1 MRNIRL
7 TLAYDG
13 SDYVGW
19 QVQPN
24 GRSVQAVVEEAI
36 QNLTGESV
44 RILVAGRTDSGVHA
58 LGQVANFRSECS
70 IPCENIQRGLQTFLP
85 KDVVVLN
92 VQDVPAE
99 FHATYSAKRK
109 RYRYVIHQSQ
119 VRSPFLERYVWWR
132 SGELDVLRM
141 QQAADALLGT
151 HDFRCFESHFPNK
164 ATSVRTV
171 MGARWF
177 RAGGWAV
184 WNPWSLAPS
193 KNPCEQ
199 DGPFLCFEIVADG
212 FLYNMVRAIIGTLV
226 KVGQRRWLPED
237 VRSIIEKGDR
247 ALAGET
253 APAQGLYLVSVDYDD
268 GREEPRH
275 DPV

>member
-13 SDYVGW
+13 GDYVGW

-36 QNLTGESV
+36 QKLTGESV
-44 RILVAGRTDSGVHA
+44 RILAAGRTDSGVHA
-58 LGQVANFRSECS
+58 LGQVANFRTECN
-70 IPCENIQRGLQTFLP
+70 IPCENVRKGLQTFLP
-85 KDVVVLN
+85 NDVVVLKAC
-92 VQDVPAE
+92 DVPLE

-109 RYRYVIHQSQ
+109 RYRYVIYQSL

-132 SGELDVLRM
+132 TEDLDTGHM
-141 QQAADALLGT
+141 QNAADVLLGT

-171 MGARWF
+171 EEARFF
-177 RAGGWAV
+177 RADGWAV
-184 WNPWSLAPS
+184 WNPWSLSLENRQGHNGA
-193 KNPCEQ
+193 
-199 DGPFLCFEIVADG
+199 FLCFEIVADG
-212 FLYNMVRAIIGTLV
+212 FLYNMVRAIMGTLV
-226 KVGQRRWLPED
+226 KVGRGQWSPED
-237 VRSIIEKGDR
+237 VRRIIETGDR

-253 APAQGLYLVSVDYDD
+253 APAQGLYLVSVEYDD
-268 GREEPRH
+268 A
-275 DPV
+275 